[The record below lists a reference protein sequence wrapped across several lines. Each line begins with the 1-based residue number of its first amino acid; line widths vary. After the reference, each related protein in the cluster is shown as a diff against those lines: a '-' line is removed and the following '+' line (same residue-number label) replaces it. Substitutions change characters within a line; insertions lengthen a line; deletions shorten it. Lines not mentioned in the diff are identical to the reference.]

1 MIKLGGLR
9 KRTWIAEEPKL
20 WLYSKYTRN
29 LDRNVIAQRLGKKK
43 RGLKSREMR
52 LDEGMWHQDCGYQPI
67 KSDGLK
73 VEMSQMLCSPI
84 GPSSFWSKS
93 QIGPVERFYQF
104 WGRSWALKLWV
115 SPTVSVPYL
124 WGKTRS
130 CMILQR
136 SSRWETIENFTTV
149 PVGISF
155 GLFWECYIQPFKH
168 PGAPGSLMDKRALP
182 SA

>member
-73 VEMSQMLCSPI
+73 VEMSQMLCSSI

-104 WGRSWALKLWV
+104 WGRS
-115 SPTVSVPYL
+115 
-124 WGKTRS
+124 
-130 CMILQR
+130 
-136 SSRWETIENFTTV
+136 
-149 PVGISF
+149 
-155 GLFWECYIQPFKH
+155 
-168 PGAPGSLMDKRALP
+168 
-182 SA
+182 